1 MALPKIIGDNL
12 YFLITETHSQVS
24 NLQAFLDAPTP
35 ALAKRIIGQS
45 GYINSLKTR
54 IHDSSIN
61 RISRP
66 KDNESETRLFRTSEF
81 IATALQR
88 ISEQCVDCVRQI
100 DNLPDNNDLYTRSFA
115 PLLERVIRGIK
126 LVDPALKENDTRLAL
141 KIGHTEHK
149 IDQDYRKLLKYYM
162 SSLKPKR
169 QTEELI
175 TAMFIAYSI
184 DQMGDALLNISE
196 SIISA
201 NLGQDVNMDQ
211 FYSIRASAENLDM
224 DEKDINIKS
233 IAETRSGSTVSGI
246 SRPDQ
251 KGDEYLAI
259 YKDGEKRKLKEE
271 RQGVESWHEIYPG
284 LAPRILAYQKQGESA
299 ALLIEHLAGQTFEQ
313 ILLHEPPKR
322 VKETLTRL
330 ADTVQDVWQETR
342 TNKPVS
348 ACFMKQ
354 LSNRIDEVYSV
365 HPEFQQGEHKIGDLI
380 IPSFDTL
387 LDQAMEYE
395 RKLRAPFSV
404 YIHGDFNLDN
414 IIFDPEQQRINF
426 IDLHRSRYMD
436 YAQDVSVF
444 MVSNYRLQ
452 ILDAALRK
460 RIMKVARL
468 FYRIARNY
476 ARKSGDETF
485 EIRLALGLARSFA
498 TSTRYILDKSLS
510 RAMFLRSRFLIEQVL
525 ATDPKKVK
533 EFKTPVKEIFI
544 G

>member
-1 MALPKIIGDNL
+1 MPLPKIIGDNL
-12 YFLITETHSQVS
+12 YFLITETNSQVS
-24 NLQAFLDAPTP
+24 NLQTFLGAPTP
-35 ALAKRIIGQS
+35 QLAKKIMGQS

-54 IHDSSIN
+54 IHDSCIS
-61 RISRP
+61 RISTQ
-66 KDNESETRLFRTSEF
+66 KENESDTRLFRTSEF
-81 IATALQR
+81 IASALQR
-88 ISEQCVDCVRQI
+88 ISEQCLDCVRQI
-100 DNLPDNNDLYTRSFA
+100 DSLPDNANLDTRAFA
-115 PLLERVIRGIK
+115 PLLDRVVRGIK
-126 LVDPALKENDTRLAL
+126 LVEPALMDNDTRLAL

-149 IDQDYRKLLKYYM
+149 IDQDYKKLLKHYM

-175 TAMFIAYSI
+175 TAMFIAHSI

-196 SIISA
+196 ALISA

-211 FYSIRASAENLDM
+211 FYSIRASVENLDM
-224 DEKDINIKS
+224 DEEDIQIKS
-233 IAETRSGSTVSGI
+233 IAETRSGSTISGI
-246 SRPDQ
+246 SGPDQ
-251 KGDEYLAI
+251 KNDRYLAI

-271 RQGVESWHEIYPG
+271 RAGVESWHEIYPG
-284 LAPRILAYQKQGESA
+284 LAPRILSYQKQGESA

-313 ILLHEPPKR
+313 ILLHESPKL
-322 VKETLTRL
+322 VKETLTHL

-342 TNKPVS
+342 TRKPVA

-354 LSNRIDEVYSV
+354 LANRLDGVYKV
-365 HPEFQQGEHKIGDLI
+365 HPEFQQGENRIGEII

-387 LDQAMEYE
+387 VDQAMEYE
-395 RKLRAPFSV
+395 KKFRAPFSV

-414 IIFDPEQQRINF
+414 IIYDPEEQRINF

-436 YAQDVSVF
+436 YVQDVSVF

-452 ILDAALRK
+452 ILDSALRK

-468 FYRIARNY
+468 FYRIAKNY

-498 TSTRYILDKSLS
+498 TSTRYILDKSLA
-510 RAMFLRSRFLIEQVL
+510 RAMFLRSRYLIEQVL
-525 ATDPKKVK
+525 ATDPKNAKD
-533 EFKTPVKEIFI
+533 FKTPVKEIFI

>member
-1 MALPKIIGDNL
+1 MLLPKIIGDNL

-24 NLQAFLDAPTP
+24 NLQSFLDAPTP

-54 IHDSSIN
+54 IHDSCMN

-66 KDNESETRLFRTSEF
+66 KESESETRLFRTSEF

-88 ISEQCVDCVRQI
+88 ISEQCVDCVRQL
-100 DNLPDNNDLYTRSFA
+100 DSLPDNNDLDTRSFA
-115 PLLERVIRGIK
+115 PLLDRVIRGIK

-201 NLGQDVNMDQ
+201 NLGQEVNMDQ

-224 DEKDINIKS
+224 AEEDISIKS

-246 SRPDQ
+246 SRLHENNDH
-251 KGDEYLAI
+251 YLAI

-313 ILLHEPPKR
+313 ILLHEPPKL
-322 VKETLTRL
+322 VKETLTHL
-330 ADTVQDVWQETR
+330 ADTVLDVWQETQ
-342 TNKPVS
+342 TNKPVA

-354 LSNRIDEVYSV
+354 LSNRMDEVYSV
-365 HPEFQQGEHKIGDLI
+365 HPEFQQGENRIGDLI
-380 IPSFDTL
+380 IPSFDRL
-387 LDQAMEYE
+387 LDQAMNYE
-395 RKLRAPFSV
+395 KKLRAPFSV

-414 IIFDPEQQRINF
+414 IIYDPEQQRINF

-436 YAQDVSVF
+436 YVQDVSVF

-452 ILDAALRK
+452 ILDTALRK

-476 ARKSGDETF
+476 AHKSADETF

-498 TSTRYILDKSLS
+498 TSTRYILDKSLA
-510 RAMFLRSRFLIEQVL
+510 RAMFLRSRYLIELVL
-525 ATDPKKVK
+525 ATDPKKTK